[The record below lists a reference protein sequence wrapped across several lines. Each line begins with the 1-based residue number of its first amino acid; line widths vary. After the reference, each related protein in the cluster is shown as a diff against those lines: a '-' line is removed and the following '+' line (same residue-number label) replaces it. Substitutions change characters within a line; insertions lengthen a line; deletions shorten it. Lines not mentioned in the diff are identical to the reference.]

1 MVIESFFLLLVKTIL
16 DFLQN
21 IMRKK
26 TLLLICLTLDLRTK
40 HL

>member
-26 TLLLICLTLDLRTK
+26 NFIIDLSDIRSK
-40 HL
+40 N